1 MKLERY
7 EKYKDSGIEWIG
19 EIPEHWEMR
28 KFKFCLDLKN
38 HKKEIENEN
47 VIALE
52 NIESWTGKLLPS
64 ESKYTGEG
72 FFFEKDDILFG
83 KLRPYL
89 AKVHKS
95 KNEGIAFGDILVFTT
110 KNKLINSAY
119 SFYLMASKSF
129 ISIVDSS
136 TYGTK
141 MPRVSPEYIM
151 GLKIPLPS
159 KEEQIQIADFLDK
172 KTAQIDKAITLKEQF
187 IERLKERRQILINDA
202 VTKGLDKTVK
212 MKDSGIEWIGEI
224 PEHWEVKRAKYI
236 FEEINI
242 RSETGEEEL
251 LSLSKYK
258 GVILKSL
265 LEDRAGRAESLI
277 GYKKVYK
284 HTLVINKMQA
294 TNGLLGVSKIEGIT
308 SPDYSIYRTISHK
321 YNIDY
326 YGELLKQNLYLSE
339 FKKIAKGVMEGFI
352 RLYTHDLFK
361 IYMLVPSIDEQN
373 KIINYIKEISVQFDT
388 FIELQQKQIEKLKE
402 YRASLINSV
411 VTGKIFIGERNA

>member
-7 EKYKDSGIEWIG
+7 EKYKDSGIKWIG

-172 KTAQIDKAITLKEQF
+172 KTAQIDKAITLKELL

-224 PEHWEVKRAKYI
+224 PEHW
-236 FEEINI
+236 
-242 RSETGEEEL
+242 G
-251 LSLSKYK
+251 
-258 GVILKSL
+258 
-265 LEDRAGRAESLI
+265 
-277 GYKKVYK
+277 
-284 HTLVINKMQA
+284 
-294 TNGLLGVSKIEGIT
+294 GLGS
-308 SPDYSIYRTISHK
+308 
-321 YNIDY
+321 
-326 YGELLKQNLYLSE
+326 
-339 FKKIAKGVMEGFI
+339 
-352 RLYTHDLFK
+352 
-361 IYMLVPSIDEQN
+361 
-373 KIINYIKEISVQFDT
+373 
-388 FIELQQKQIEKLKE
+388 
-402 YRASLINSV
+402 
-411 VTGKIFIGERNA
+411 